1 MKFKREREKKRR
13 IIVES
18 TENCN
23 EKNSNEIFWIF
34 KFKFCDASILSSF
47 VREIIFFLR
56 KETTLTLS
64 VALSSILGTLE
75 SAVII
80 LGWPALAAWW
90 SAVAPVQSVASPF
103 NDSTASARYSTTRT
117 LLPRAAHIKRVYCF
131 CNKQVGC
138 LSRYYII
145 RMNILVISN
154 RVNLIAVNELNEI
167 RSCFEVK
174 KIISKHFSQEFF
186 ESYEEYFFF
195 IRDKSTSLSLSRGR
209 ISRRE
214 GNRDSVRKE
223 DASNCIRGNL
233 NHFL

>member
-1 MKFKREREKKRR
+1 MSSKNWIHIYWKRDWKRICKYLSFMKFKREREKKRR

-34 KFKFCDASILSSF
+34 KFKFCDASILCLIFRS
-47 VREIIFFLR
+47 RNYFFLR

-131 CNKQVGC
+131 CNKQIGC

-145 RMNILVISN
+145 RMNIL
-154 RVNLIAVNELNEI
+154 RNLK
-167 RSCFEVK
+167 SCK
-174 KIISKHFSQEFF
+174 
-186 ESYEEYFFF
+186 SYRCQW
-195 IRDKSTSLSLSRGR
+195 IKR
-209 ISRRE
+209 
-214 GNRDSVRKE
+214 N
-223 DASNCIRGNL
+223 
-233 NHFL
+233 